1 MVPLESNA
9 LGELCQA
16 MTKLTTAANAL
27 EAMPAALQGTIVAQG
42 LPEGCSPSDFTE
54 MMAIW
59 ANVEDQPD
67 VVNSDI
73 DEEIDALMAP
83 AMSSLALVP
92 APAPAAPPSARPE
105 PPPTDA
111 VQQALATLL
120 DYARSTAGGEDTE
133 TLALRLAHRIQN
145 DSVAKKAA
153 AATTQ
158 PSLRALVR
166 QQPAQLAPAGDS
178 ILRFFERGFGASAS
192 S

>member
-1 MVPLESNA
+1 
-9 LGELCQA
+9 
-16 MTKLTTAANAL
+16 
-27 EAMPAALQGTIVAQG
+27 
-42 LPEGCSPSDFTE
+42 
-54 MMAIW
+54 
-59 ANVEDQPD
+59 
-67 VVNSDI
+67 
-73 DEEIDALMAP
+73 MAP

-105 PPPTDA
+105 PPATDA

-133 TLALRLAHRIQN
+133 TLALRLAHRIQS

-166 QQPAQLAPAGDS
+166 RQPAQLAPAGDS
-178 ILRFFERGFGASAS
+178 ILRFFERGFNTPS

>member
-1 MVPLESNA
+1 MSKTSRP
-9 LGELCQA
+9 G
-16 MTKLTTAANAL
+16 
-27 EAMPAALQGTIVAQG
+27 
-42 LPEGCSPSDFTE
+42 
-54 MMAIW
+54 
-59 ANVEDQPD
+59 
-67 VVNSDI
+67 VVNSET

-153 AATTQ
+153 ATTQ
-158 PSLRALVR
+158 PSITAVVHR
-166 QQPAQLAPAGDS
+166 QPVQLGPAGSS
-178 ILRFFERGFGASAS
+178 IQAFLARGLLGSRGS
-192 S
+192 SSSTT

>member
-1 MVPLESNA
+1 
-9 LGELCQA
+9 
-16 MTKLTTAANAL
+16 
-27 EAMPAALQGTIVAQG
+27 
-42 LPEGCSPSDFTE
+42 
-54 MMAIW
+54 MAIW
-59 ANVEDQPD
+59 ANVEDQPN

-83 AMSSLALVP
+83 AVASLALVP

-153 AATTQ
+153 ATTQ
-158 PSLRALVR
+158 PSIRALVR
-166 QQPAQLAPAGDS
+166 QQPVQLAPAGDS
-178 ILRFFERGFGASAS
+178 ITRFFHRGFNNTS